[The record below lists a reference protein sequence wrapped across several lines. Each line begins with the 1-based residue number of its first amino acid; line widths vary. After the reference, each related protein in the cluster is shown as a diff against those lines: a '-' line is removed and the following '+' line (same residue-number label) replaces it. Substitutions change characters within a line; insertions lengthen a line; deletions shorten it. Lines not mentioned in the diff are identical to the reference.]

1 MTISR
6 HKLEIKT
13 LLAES
18 NNIFHS
24 INCTFNTIIIACSP
38 DPGDAVRGLAALV
51 LLVPVLVA
59 EVAGVGAG
67 GELAVAGQDG
77 EQQEGEQEAAHI
89 L

>member
-1 MTISR
+1 M
-6 HKLEIKT
+6 
-13 LLAES
+13 
-18 NNIFHS
+18 
-24 INCTFNTIIIACSP
+24 
-38 DPGDAVRGLAALV
+38 RGLAALV

-89 L
+89 LRHPRNLRSEVLTYLRLSGGQSESAEKKLS

>member
-1 MTISR
+1 M
-6 HKLEIKT
+6 
-13 LLAES
+13 
-18 NNIFHS
+18 
-24 INCTFNTIIIACSP
+24 
-38 DPGDAVRGLAALV
+38 RGLAALV

-67 GELAVAGQDG
+67 GELPVAGQDG